1 MKNLGQRIKELRQE
15 KGVDQTEFAKWL
27 GTSQTNVSRWENDK
41 FEPDLETIVKIA
53 QFFEVT
59 TDYLLGVTE
68 F

>member
-15 KGVDQTEFAKWL
+15 KGVDQTELAKWL